1 MTEQPFLASHRI
13 SFTDEQQAYILEET
27 QKILASGQVVLGKY
41 TAEFEKEYAEACG
54 REHGVAVASDT
65 AAFEL
70 QLRIIAGE
78 GGDLKGKYVLFPAL
92 AFPSILQSIVNAGGQ
107 PWYFDGAWD
116 GHLFARLEQVQ
127 EAVAECKKATGQ
139 VPVAI
144 ILMHTGGLIARD
156 SKEITEWCE
165 AQGIE
170 VLEDAAHSYGAVL
183 DGAPAGSFG
192 LASAF
197 SLYAT
202 KPMHACEG
210 GVIVTDDENFANEC
224 KIYRN
229 YGRTQD
235 FGRSIIIRH
244 GYSWRMTEIQAVIG
258 LANLRG
264 IEPNIARRREIMQ
277 HYDDALSATGGVWQD
292 VPKLAQ
298 SDGMEPNGYRYI
310 RILPEG
316 WDHAKRLEF
325 KNRVKAEHGI
335 DLPGEVYELP
345 CHKQPIWSEYKDLSM
360 PMAEDFCNRHFAL
373 PVYQTLTGDDLVRI
387 VEATTKVLTDMV

>member
-1 MTEQPFLASHRI
+1 MSDQQFLASHRI
-13 SFTDEQQAYILEET
+13 SFTEEQKNEILSKTAEILET
-27 QKILASGQVVLGKY
+27 GQVVLGKH
-41 TAEFEKEYAEACG
+41 TAEFENAYAEQCN
-54 REHGVAVASDT
+54 RRYGVAVASDT

-70 QLRIIAGE
+70 QLRIISGPE
-78 GGDLKGKYVLFPAL
+78 GDLKGRHVLFPAL

-116 GHLFARLEQVQ
+116 GHLFARLDEVQ
-127 EAVAECKKATGQ
+127 EAAAACKKETGKL
-139 VPVAI
+139 PVAI

-156 SKEITEWCE
+156 SKEITQWCQ
-165 AQGIE
+165 AQGIH

-210 GVIVTDDENFANEC
+210 GMIVTDDYQFAEEC
-224 KIYRN
+224 KLYRN
-229 YGRTQD
+229 YGRQQD
-235 FGRSIIIRH
+235 FGRSIIVRH
-244 GYSWRMTEIQAVIG
+244 GYSWRMTEIQAVVG
-258 LANLRG
+258 LANLKG
-264 IEPNIARRREIMQ
+264 IEPNIATRRQIMDE
-277 HYDDALSATGGVWQD
+277 YDEQITAVGGVWDD
-292 VPKLAQ
+292 VPKLVQ

-316 WDHAKRLEF
+316 WDHAKRLEL
-325 KNRVKAEHGI
+325 KRKLKEEHQI

-345 CHKQPIWSEYKDLSM
+345 CHKQPIWSQYKNLSM

-373 PVYQTLTGDDLVRI
+373 PVYQTLTKDD
-387 VEATTKVLTDMV
+387 VERVVQSVTKVLADMV

>member
-1 MTEQPFLASHRI
+1 MTDQFLPSHRI
-13 SFTDEQQAYILEET
+13 SFTDEQKSYILEET
-27 QKILASGQVVLGKY
+27 GKILDTGQVVLGKY
-41 TAEFEKEYAEACG
+41 TAEFEHEYAEACG
-54 REHGVAVASDT
+54 RRYGVAVASDT

-70 QLRIIAGE
+70 QLRIIAGPN
-78 GGDLKGKYVLFPAL
+78 GDLKGRHVLFPAL
-92 AFPSILQSIVNAGGQ
+92 AFPSILESIVKAGGK
-107 PWYFDGAWD
+107 PWFFDGGWD
-116 GHLFARLEQVQ
+116 GHLFARVDEVK
-127 EAVAECKKATGQ
+127 EAAAECKKTTGKL
-139 VPVAI
+139 PIAI

-165 AQGIE
+165 ANGIE
-170 VLEDAAHSYGAVL
+170 VLEDAAHSYGATL

-210 GVIVTDDENFANEC
+210 GVIVTNDQQFAEEC
-224 KIYRN
+224 KLYRN
-229 YGRTQD
+229 YGRQQD
-235 FGRSIIIRH
+235 FGRSIIVRH

-264 IEPNIARRREIMQ
+264 IAPNIARRREIMAE
-277 HYDDALSATGGVWQD
+277 YDDMLAAVGGVWDD

-298 SDGMEPNGYRYI
+298 SEGMEPNGYRYI
-310 RILPEG
+310 RILPQG
-316 WDHAKRLEF
+316 WDHAKRLAF
-325 KNRVKAEHGI
+325 KARLKEEHQI

-345 CHKQPIWSEYKDLSM
+345 CHKQPIWQQYSHLNM

-373 PVYQTLTGDDLVRI
+373 PVYQTLTDDDLGRV
-387 VEATTKVLTDMV
+387 VEATTKVLTDMI